1 MDLVNV
7 FFTVRKKDGGALAPN
22 LTKEDFHIL
31 EDGQEQAISQFSR
44 ETNLPLKLGL
54 LIDISASQSRLMGA
68 ERDAGSDFVS
78 NVIRPSDEAFVL
90 SFGKDTTLEEDF
102 TSSVPALQAAIKRLK
117 AEERPGGGNGRGGGY
132 PGGGGGGGVGWPGGG
147 GPLGGGGRG
156 RRGGGYPGQ
165 QRGNQT
171 HGGTHLY
178 DAVSL
183 ASTDELGRKQGRKA
197 MVLLTDGVDRG
208 SYYTRDHAIETAQKA
223 DAIVYSIYYA
233 DTEMGRRDRDNDRGA
248 QGQYGLEQMSTETGG
263 HVFTVDKKHPLKD
276 VFADIQNE
284 MRSQYSIAYKPSN
297 TAHNG
302 EFRKIEIRPKSADY
316 VVQART
322 GYYAPGG
329 AAS

>member
-1 MDLVNV
+1 
-7 FFTVRKKDGGALAPN
+7 
-22 LTKEDFHIL
+22 
-31 EDGQEQAISQFSR
+31 
-44 ETNLPLKLGL
+44 
-54 LIDISASQSRLMGA
+54 MGT
-68 ERDAGSDFVS
+68 ERDAGSEFVA
-78 NVIRPSDEAFVL
+78 NVIHPADEAFVL

-102 TSSVPALQAAIKRLK
+102 TSSVPRLQAAIKRLK
-117 AEERPGGGNGRGGGY
+117 AEERPGFGGGRGGGGGY

-165 QRGNQT
+165 QRGDQH

-183 ASTDELGRKQGRKA
+183 ASTDELARKPGRKA

-208 SYYTRDHAIETAQKA
+208 SYFTRDHAIETAQKA

-233 DTEMGRRDRDNDRGA
+233 DTEMGRHERDNDRAA
-248 QGQYGLEQMSTETGG
+248 QGQSGLEQMSAETGG
-263 HVFTVDKKHPLKD
+263 RVFTVDKKHPLKD
-276 VFADIQNE
+276 VFAQIQDE

-302 EFRKIEIRPKSADY
+302 EFRKIEIRPKSGDY
-316 VVQART
+316 LVQART

-329 AAS
+329 ATS